1 MPSFLI
7 GIEPDGLNEQI
18 AGWLDGLGEIGPHD
32 ALWVVRR
39 FEGTPTPVAV
49 PIAAC
54 TASVGPDSIIVHTLG
69 GRGFDWLG
77 PLIDRLCAWG
87 CDEGATWLRAYG
99 RRGWKRVLER
109 HGVVECEGRDGMM
122 GFVRAI

>member
-7 GIEPDGLNEQI
+7 GIEPDGMNEQI
-18 AGWLDGLGEIGPHD
+18 AEWLDGLGDIGPHD
-32 ALWVVRR
+32 QLWIVRR
-39 FEGTPTPVAV
+39 FEGHPVPIAV

-54 TASVGPDSIIVHTLG
+54 TAAVSGDSIIVNTLG

-87 CDEGATWLRAYG
+87 RDEGCTWLRAYG
-99 RRGWKRVLER
+99 RRGWKRALAR
-109 HGVVECEGRDGMM
+109 HGVVECEGRDGMA